1 MNTEGCGSIRFTTP
15 KGDIEFGVTTASCR
29 KRPFLF
35 LMRGRH
41 ANMDILAYFRNDED
55 AIAFRKVLGSIV
67 EAWESSIVEAW
78 ESHARRKQ

>member
-1 MNTEGCGSIRFTTP
+1 MTAEGIGAIRVTTP

-29 KRPFLF
+29 VRPFLF
-35 LMRGRH
+35 LMRG

-67 EAWESSIVEAW
+67 EAWED
-78 ESHARRKQ
+78 HARRSE